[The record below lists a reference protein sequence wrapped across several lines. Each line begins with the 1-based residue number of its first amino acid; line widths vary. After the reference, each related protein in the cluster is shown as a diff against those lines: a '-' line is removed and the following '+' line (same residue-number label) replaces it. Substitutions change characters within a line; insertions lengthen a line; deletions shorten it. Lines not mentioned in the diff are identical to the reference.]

1 MCVRIK
7 IVILLCSIWLAL
19 YINLILSLLQTKYII
34 SGEDY
39 QVLDTLI
46 SLCCLEEVN
55 GLPHKFRPEIRDPT
69 HAVKV
74 KNRSFQSRTK
84 LVYPHTLF
92 LYAFSVRLW
101 QVTRDNQ

>member
-74 KNRSFQSRTK
+74 KPVLFSRGQN
-84 LVYPHTLF
+84 LF
-92 LYAFSVRLW
+92 IHILCSCMLSVS
-101 QVTRDNQ
+101 DYGK